1 MPYAETS
8 PRPASHIPFLSI
20 GLKTAGTDHHATAVL
35 FLHGSRSWVFD
46 CATTFGAEPVF
57 YGPVSAILANMEELF
72 HGDLIHFYSYHQF
85 HLEI

>member
-1 MPYAETS
+1 MDLGP
-8 PRPASHIPFLSI
+8 
-20 GLKTAGTDHHATAVL
+20 
-35 FLHGSRSWVFD
+35 GSSD